1 MREPKGCTE
10 YSFMVMVLRSILMFK
25 GLKKFRHLGT
35 YFEEHFVTN
44 FKQSILCLQL
54 DISMHILHSVLYI
67 FAFVQDKENLLK
79 NQEFL

>member
-1 MREPKGCTE
+1 
-10 YSFMVMVLRSILMFK
+10 MFK
-25 GLKKFRHLGT
+25 ALKKFRQLGT

-54 DISMHILHSVLYI
+54 DISMHILHSVLYMSP
-67 FAFVQDKENLLK
+67 FVQDKENSLT

>member
-1 MREPKGCTE
+1 
-10 YSFMVMVLRSILMFK
+10 MFK

-44 FKQSILCLQL
+44 FKQSNLCLQL
-54 DISMHILHSVLYI
+54 DISMHILHCVLYMSP
-67 FAFVQDKENLLK
+67 FVQDKENSLT

>member
-1 MREPKGCTE
+1 
-10 YSFMVMVLRSILMFK
+10 MFK

-35 YFEEHFVTN
+35 YFKEHFIAN

-54 DISMHILHSVLYI
+54 DISMHILHSVLYM